1 MRGCEDTIAAI
12 SSAVGESARG
22 LVRLSGPEA
31 VALAEQVFRCDGG
44 RRVADLPGH
53 VRQAGQILIEPEGP
67 LLPAELYLF
76 RSPRSYT
83 GQDLVE
89 LHTIGAAPLL
99 TMLLERI
106 VSAGARL
113 ADPGEFTARAFFSGK
128 VDLAQAEGV
137 AATVASQSDAQLVA
151 ATRLLD
157 GELSR
162 RTRAIGEALADV
174 LALVTAEIDFADE
187 PIEFI
192 SSEELVGRVAQVAG
206 QVRELLGGS
215 VAIERMEVLP
225 RVMLV
230 GGTNVGKSC
239 LLNRLTGLERAIC
252 SPLAGTT
259 RDVLT
264 APLAVEGGQVM
275 LIDAAGLVS
284 GGGYGGELERLAD
297 EAARGAANE
306 ADLLVFVVD
315 LASDDLP
322 GQLEL
327 WAELPDRRRLVAANK
342 SDLLGQAEGGQAAWR
357 IQKRT
362 GERVFVISAVT
373 GQGCGEL
380 VGAIGQAVHGELADA
395 GGQRLALNARHR
407 QALGEA
413 AEALDRAVKLCDE
426 GGEVLDR
433 AEVLAM
439 ELGEAMDQLGGICGQ
454 VVTEDLLDRIFA
466 NFCVGK

>member
-1 MRGCEDTIAAI
+1 
-12 SSAVGESARG
+12 
-22 LVRLSGPEA
+22 VRLSGPEA
-31 VALAEQVFRCDGG
+31 VVLAEQVFRCDGG
-44 RRVADLPGH
+44 GGVADLAGH
-53 VRQAGQILIEPEGP
+53 VRRGGQVLIWPEGP
-67 LLPAELYLF
+67 SLPGELYVF

-83 GQDLVE
+83 GEDLVE
-89 LHTIGAAPLL
+89 LHTIGAAALL
-99 TMLLERI
+99 AMLLERI

-113 ADPGEFTARAFFSGK
+113 AEPGEFTARAFFSGK
-128 VDLAQAEGV
+128 IDLAQAEGV
-137 AATVASQSDAQLVA
+137 AATVSSQSDAQLVA
-151 ATRLLD
+151 AGRLLD

-162 RTRAIGEALADV
+162 RTRGIRDDLADV
-174 LALVTAEIDFADE
+174 LSLVTAEIDFADE
-187 PIEFI
+187 RIEFI
-192 SSEELVGRVAQVAG
+192 SSASLVERVVRVAG

-230 GGTNVGKSC
+230 GAANVGKSC
-239 LLNRLTGLERAIC
+239 LLNRLTGLDRAIC
-252 SPLAGTT
+252 SSLAGTT

-275 LIDAAGLVS
+275 LMDAAGLVS

-297 EAARGAANE
+297 EAARRAAQE
-306 ADLLVFVVD
+306 ADLLVFMVD
-315 LASDDLP
+315 LASKDLP

-327 WAELPDRRRLVAANK
+327 WAELPDRLRLVAANK
-342 SDLLGQAEGGQAAWR
+342 SDLIGQAEGRQAARR
-357 IQKRT
+357 IEEQT
-362 GERVFVISAVT
+362 GQRVFVVSAVT
-373 GQGCGEL
+373 GRGCGEL
-380 VGAIGQAVHGELADA
+380 VGAIAQAVHGEMADA

-407 QALGEA
+407 QALSQA

-433 AEVLAM
+433 AEVLAV
-439 ELGEAMDQLGGICGQ
+439 ELGEAMDQLGSICGQ